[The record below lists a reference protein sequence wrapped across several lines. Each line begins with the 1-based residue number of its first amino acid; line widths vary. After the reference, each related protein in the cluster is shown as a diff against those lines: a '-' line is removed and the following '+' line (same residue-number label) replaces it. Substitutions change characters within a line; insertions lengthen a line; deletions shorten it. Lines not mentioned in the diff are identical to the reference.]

1 MAALMLQGQA
11 QDSAELAPARASLA
25 DQYRSLMSGAAESS
39 LMLKPLSHL
48 THIYGAKEAEV

>member
-1 MAALMLQGQA
+1 MLQGQT
-11 QDSAELAPARASLA
+11 QDSTELATARASLA
-25 DQYRSLMSGAAESS
+25 DQFRSLMGGAEESS